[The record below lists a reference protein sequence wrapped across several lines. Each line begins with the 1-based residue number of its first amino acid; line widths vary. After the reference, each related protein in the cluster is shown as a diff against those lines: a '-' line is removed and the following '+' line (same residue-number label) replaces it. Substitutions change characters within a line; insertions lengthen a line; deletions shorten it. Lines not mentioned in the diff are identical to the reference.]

1 MSFILLIHE
10 DPGLQAAS
18 SQEFTSQVQNTW
30 PLPMSC
36 SLKNAEWEKGKL
48 QFQLNQSQQELAVP
62 LSEPQFPYLQGSHE
76 KGFIK
81 ELELGTASASQAR
94 H

>member
-1 MSFILLIHE
+1 MQSGKKENF
-10 DPGLQAAS
+10 S
-18 SQEFTSQVQNTW
+18 SS
-30 PLPMSC
+30 SI
-36 SLKNAEWEKGKL
+36 SHSK
-48 QFQLNQSQQELAVP
+48 ELAVP

-81 ELELGTASASQAR
+81 ELELGTGSASQAR